1 MIINTVLEKPQ
12 QEFLRSLLSRARVRA
27 TSSPVRRRTNS
38 PNYDEQRSG
47 AGPDERD
54 PAMLSG
60 LIQRLIINK
69 GWDLQVAT
77 GKLQGQWGLIVGHDV
92 ASHVI
97 IESFNLDPSG
107 QSGTLL
113 LRADSSAWAT
123 QIRLLLPT
131 ISERLGNEIGQGR
144 ISEIKILGPTAPSW
158 KHGIRSVKGRGPRDT
173 YG

>member
-1 MIINTVLEKPQ
+1 MLDKSQ
-12 QEFLRSLLSRARVRA
+12 QEFLRSLLSRARIRA
-27 TSSPVRRRTNS
+27 TASPVSRRRNLLS
-38 PNYDEQRSG
+38 YEDQRSG

-60 LIQRLIINK
+60 LIERLIINK

-77 GKLQGQWGLIVGHDV
+77 GKLQGQWGLIVGHEI
-92 ASHVI
+92 ASHVS

-107 QSGTLL
+107 QSGTLN
-113 LRADSSAWAT
+113 LRAETSAWAT

-131 ISERLGNEIGQGR
+131 ISQRVGQEIGQGR
-144 ISEIKILGPTAPSW
+144 ISEIKVLGPTAPSW
-158 KHGIRSVKGRGPRDT
+158 KHGQRSVKGRGPRDT

>member
-1 MIINTVLEKPQ
+1 MIINIVLEKSQ

-27 TSSPVRRRTNS
+27 ASSPVARRRNLPS
-38 PNYDEQRSG
+38 YEDQRSG

-60 LIQRLIINK
+60 LIERLIINK

-77 GKLQGQWGLIVGHDV
+77 GKLQGQWGLIVGHDI
-92 ASHVI
+92 ASHVT

-107 QSGTLL
+107 QSGNLI
-113 LRADSSAWAT
+113 LRAQTSAWAT

-131 ISERLGNEIGQGR
+131 ISARLGQEIGQGR
-144 ISEIKILGPTAPSW
+144 ISEIKVLGPTAPSW
-158 KHGIRSVKGRGPRDT
+158 KHGQRSVKGRGPRDT

>member
-1 MIINTVLEKPQ
+1 VLEKPQ

-27 TSSPVRRRTNS
+27 TSAPVRRRSNLS
-38 PNYDEQRSG
+38 NFDDQRSG

-60 LIQRLIINK
+60 LIDRLIINK
-69 GWDLQVAT
+69 GWDLQIAT
-77 GKLQGQWGLIVGHDV
+77 GKLQGQWGLIVGHEI
-92 ASHVI
+92 ASHVV

-107 QSGTLL
+107 QSGTLI
-113 LRADSSAWAT
+113 LRAESSAWAT

-131 ISERLGNEIGQGR
+131 ISERLGQEIGQGR
-144 ISEIKILGPTAPSW
+144 ISEIKVLGPTAPSW
-158 KHGIRSVKGRGPRDT
+158 KHGQRSVKGRGPRDT

>member
-1 MIINTVLEKPQ
+1 MIINIVLEKSQ

-27 TSSPVRRRTNS
+27 TSSPVARWRNL
-38 PNYDEQRSG
+38 PNYEDQRSG

-60 LIQRLIINK
+60 LIERLIINK

-77 GKLQGQWGLIVGHDV
+77 GKLQGQWGLIVGHDI
-92 ASHVI
+92 ASHVT

-107 QSGTLL
+107 QSGNLI
-113 LRADSSAWAT
+113 LRAQTSAWAT

-131 ISERLGNEIGQGR
+131 ISERLGQEIGQGR
-144 ISEIKILGPTAPSW
+144 ISEIKVLGPSAPSW
-158 KHGIRSVKGRGPRDT
+158 KHGQRSVKGRGPRDT

>member
-1 MIINTVLEKPQ
+1 VLEKSQ

-27 TSSPVRRRTNS
+27 TSSPVARRRNLPS
-38 PNYDEQRSG
+38 YEDQRSG

-60 LIQRLIINK
+60 LIERLIINK

-77 GKLQGQWGLIVGHDV
+77 GKLQGQWGLIVGHDI
-92 ASHVI
+92 ASHVT

-107 QSGTLL
+107 QSGNLI
-113 LRADSSAWAT
+113 LRAQTSAWAT

-131 ISERLGNEIGQGR
+131 ISERLGQEIGQGR
-144 ISEIKILGPTAPSW
+144 ISEIKVLGPTAPSW
-158 KHGIRSVKGRGPRDT
+158 KHGQRSVKGRGPRDT

>member
-1 MIINTVLEKPQ
+1 MLEKPQ

-27 TSSPVRRRTNS
+27 TSSPVSHRRNLPS
-38 PNYDEQRSG
+38 YEDQRSG

-60 LIQRLIINK
+60 LIERLIINK

-77 GKLQGQWGLIVGHDV
+77 GKLQGQWGLIVGHEI
-92 ASHVI
+92 ASHVS

-107 QSGTLL
+107 QSGTLI
-113 LRADSSAWAT
+113 LRAETSAWAT

-131 ISERLGNEIGQGR
+131 ISQRVGQEIGQGR
-144 ISEIKILGPTAPSW
+144 ISEIKVLGPTAPSW
-158 KHGIRSVKGRGPRDT
+158 KHGQRSVKGRGPRDT

>member
-1 MIINTVLEKPQ
+1 MIINIVLEESQ

-27 TSSPVRRRTNS
+27 TSSPVARRRNLPS
-38 PNYDEQRSG
+38 YEDQRSG

-60 LIQRLIINK
+60 LIERLIINK

-77 GKLQGQWGLIVGHDV
+77 GKLQGQWGLIVGHDI
-92 ASHVI
+92 ASHVT

-107 QSGTLL
+107 QSGNLI
-113 LRADSSAWAT
+113 LRAQTSAWAT

-131 ISERLGNEIGQGR
+131 ISERLGQEIGQGR
-144 ISEIKILGPTAPSW
+144 ISEIKVLGPTAPSW
-158 KHGIRSVKGRGPRDT
+158 KHGQRSVKGRGPRDT

>member
-1 MIINTVLEKPQ
+1 MIINTVLEKSQ

-27 TSSPVRRRTNS
+27 TSSPVARRRNLPS
-38 PNYDEQRSG
+38 YEDQRSG

-60 LIQRLIINK
+60 LIERLIINK

-77 GKLQGQWGLIVGHDV
+77 GKLQGQWGLIVGHDI
-92 ASHVI
+92 ASHVT

-107 QSGTLL
+107 QSGNLI
-113 LRADSSAWAT
+113 LRAQTSAWAT

-131 ISERLGNEIGQGR
+131 ISERLGQEIGQGR
-144 ISEIKILGPTAPSW
+144 ISEIKVLGPTAPSW
-158 KHGIRSVKGRGPRDT
+158 KHGQRSVKGRGPRDT

>member
-1 MIINTVLEKPQ
+1 MIINIVLEKSQ

-27 TSSPVRRRTNS
+27 TSSPVARRRNLPS
-38 PNYDEQRSG
+38 YEDQRSG

-54 PAMLSG
+54 PVMLSG
-60 LIQRLIINK
+60 LIERLIINK

-77 GKLQGQWGLIVGHDV
+77 GKLQGQWGLIVGHEIS
-92 ASHVI
+92 SHVL

-107 QSGTLL
+107 ASGTLV
-113 LRADSSAWAT
+113 LRAESSAWAT

-131 ISERLGNEIGQGR
+131 ISERLGQEIGHGR
-144 ISEIKILGPTAPSW
+144 ISEIKVLGPTAPSW
-158 KHGIRSVKGRGPRDT
+158 KHGQRSVKGRGPRDT

>member
-1 MIINTVLEKPQ
+1 MLDKPQ

-27 TSSPVRRRTNS
+27 TSSPVSRRRNLPS
-38 PNYDEQRSG
+38 YEDQRSG

-60 LIQRLIINK
+60 LIERLIINK

-77 GKLQGQWGLIVGHDV
+77 GKLQGQWGLIVGHEI
-92 ASHVI
+92 ASHVS

-107 QSGTLL
+107 QSGTLI
-113 LRADSSAWAT
+113 LRAETSAWAT

-131 ISERLGNEIGQGR
+131 ISQRVGQEIGQGR
-144 ISEIKILGPTAPSW
+144 ISEIKVLGPTAPSW
-158 KHGIRSVKGRGPRDT
+158 KHGQRSVKGRGPRDT

>member
-1 MIINTVLEKPQ
+1 
-12 QEFLRSLLSRARVRA
+12 
-27 TSSPVRRRTNS
+27 
-38 PNYDEQRSG
+38 
-47 AGPDERD
+47 
-54 PAMLSG
+54 MLSG

-107 QSGTLL
+107 QSGTLI

-131 ISERLGNEIGQGR
+131 ISQRLGNEIGQGR
-144 ISEIKILGPTAPSW
+144 ISEIKVLGPTAPSW
-158 KHGIRSVKGRGPRDT
+158 KHGLRSVKGRGPRDT

>member
-1 MIINTVLEKPQ
+1 MIINIVLEKSQ

-27 TSSPVRRRTNS
+27 TSSPIARRRNL
-38 PNYDEQRSG
+38 PNYEDQRSG

-60 LIQRLIINK
+60 LIERLIINK

-77 GKLQGQWGLIVGHDV
+77 GKLQGQWGLIVGHDI
-92 ASHVI
+92 ASHVT

-107 QSGTLL
+107 QSGNLI
-113 LRADSSAWAT
+113 LRAQTSAWAT

-131 ISERLGNEIGQGR
+131 ISERLGQEIGQGR
-144 ISEIKILGPTAPSW
+144 ISEIKVLGPSAPSW
-158 KHGIRSVKGRGPRDT
+158 KHGQRSVKGRGPRDT

>member
-1 MIINTVLEKPQ
+1 
-12 QEFLRSLLSRARVRA
+12 
-27 TSSPVRRRTNS
+27 
-38 PNYDEQRSG
+38 
-47 AGPDERD
+47 
-54 PAMLSG
+54 MLSG

-92 ASHVI
+92 ASHVV

-144 ISEIKILGPTAPSW
+144 ISEIKVLGPTAPSW
-158 KHGIRSVKGRGPRDT
+158 KHGVRSVKGRGPRDT

>member
-1 MIINTVLEKPQ
+1 MLEKPQ

-27 TSSPVRRRTNS
+27 TSSPVSRRRNLPS
-38 PNYDEQRSG
+38 YEDQRSG

-60 LIQRLIINK
+60 LIERLIINK

-77 GKLQGQWGLIVGHDV
+77 GKLQGQWGLIVGHEI
-92 ASHVI
+92 ASHVS

-107 QSGTLL
+107 QSGTLI
-113 LRADSSAWAT
+113 LRAETSAWAT

-131 ISERLGNEIGQGR
+131 ISERLGQEIGQGR
-144 ISEIKILGPTAPSW
+144 ISEIKVLGPTAPSW
-158 KHGIRSVKGRGPRDT
+158 KHGQRSVKGRGPRDT

>member
-1 MIINTVLEKPQ
+1 MIINIVLEKSQ

-27 TSSPVRRRTNS
+27 TSSPVARRRNLPS
-38 PNYDEQRSG
+38 YEDQRSG

-54 PAMLSG
+54 PVMLSG
-60 LIQRLIINK
+60 LIERLIINK

-77 GKLQGQWGLIVGHDV
+77 GKLQGQWGLIVGHEI
-92 ASHVI
+92 ASHVL

-107 QSGTLL
+107 ASGTLV
-113 LRADSSAWAT
+113 LRAESSAWAT

-131 ISERLGNEIGQGR
+131 ISERLGQEIGHGR
-144 ISEIKILGPTAPSW
+144 ISEIKVLGPTAPSW
-158 KHGIRSVKGRGPRDT
+158 KHGQRSVKGRGPRDT

>member
-1 MIINTVLEKPQ
+1 MLEKPQ

-27 TSSPVRRRTNS
+27 TSIPVARRRNLPS
-38 PNYDEQRSG
+38 YEDQRSG
-47 AGPDERD
+47 SGPDERD

-60 LIQRLIINK
+60 LIERLIINK

-77 GKLQGQWGLIVGHDV
+77 GKLQGQWGLIVGHEI
-92 ASHVI
+92 ASHVL

-107 QSGTLL
+107 ASGTLI
-113 LRADSSAWAT
+113 LRAESSAWAT

-131 ISERLGNEIGQGR
+131 ISERLGQEIGQGR
-144 ISEIKILGPTAPSW
+144 ISEIKVLGPTAPSW
-158 KHGIRSVKGRGPRDT
+158 KHGQRSVKGRGPRDT

>member
-1 MIINTVLEKPQ
+1 MIINIVLEKSQ

-27 TSSPVRRRTNS
+27 TSSPVARRRNS
-38 PNYDEQRSG
+38 PSYEDQRSG

-60 LIQRLIINK
+60 LIERLIINK

-77 GKLQGQWGLIVGHDV
+77 GKLQGQWGLIVGHDI
-92 ASHVI
+92 ASNVT

-107 QSGTLL
+107 QSGNLI
-113 LRADSSAWAT
+113 LRAQTSAWAT

-131 ISERLGNEIGQGR
+131 ISERLGQEIGQGR
-144 ISEIKILGPTAPSW
+144 ISEIKVLGPTAPSW
-158 KHGIRSVKGRGPRDT
+158 KHCQRSVKGRGPRDT

>member
-1 MIINTVLEKPQ
+1 MIINIVLEKSQ

-27 TSSPVRRRTNS
+27 TSSPVARRRNLPS
-38 PNYDEQRSG
+38 YEDQRSG

-60 LIQRLIINK
+60 LIERLIINK

-77 GKLQGQWGLIVGHDV
+77 GKLQGQWGLIVGHEI
-92 ASHVI
+92 ASHVL

-107 QSGTLL
+107 ASGTLV
-113 LRADSSAWAT
+113 LRAESSAWAT

-131 ISERLGNEIGQGR
+131 ISERLGQEIGHGR
-144 ISEIKILGPTAPSW
+144 ISEIKVLGPTAPSW
-158 KHGIRSVKGRGPRDT
+158 KHGQRSVKGRGPRDT